1 MKVKGFNNLD
11 YKLQLHKY
19 VVKNNDQRPRS
30 KFHLSA
36 RKMLND
42 MYGTHWILEEV
53 KLPGSRNKALKSA
66 LFLDFFIPHVKLAVE
81 VHGQQ
86 HYEYSK
92 FFHKTTA
99 GFKESLKRDKLKQD
113 WCELNEISLV
123 VLKYSDVIETWREQI
138 EQF

>member
-1 MKVKGFNNLD
+1 MVVIGFLKKSNFPEAETKD
-11 YKLQLHKY
+11 
-19 VVKNNDQRPRS
+19 
-30 KFHLSA
+30 
-36 RKMLND
+36 LNP
-42 MYGTHWILEEV
+42 HC
-53 KLPGSRNKALKSA
+53 S
-66 LFLDFFIPHVKLAVE
+66 FDFFIPHVKLGIE

-113 WCELNEISLV
+113 WCELNGISLI
-123 VLKYSDVIETWREQI
+123 VLKYSDDIDTWREQI